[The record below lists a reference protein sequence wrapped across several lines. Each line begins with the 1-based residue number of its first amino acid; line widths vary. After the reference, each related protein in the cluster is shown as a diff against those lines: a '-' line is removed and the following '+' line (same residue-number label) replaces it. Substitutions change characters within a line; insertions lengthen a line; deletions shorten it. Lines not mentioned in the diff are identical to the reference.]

1 MKRFAIGSLLVVSLA
16 GCATSSDLDATRQQ
30 LDQVTQQ
37 ANRRLSDVESKLSND
52 KLLDLVTEIDKLKA
66 EVAHMRGQ
74 LEEQNYTV
82 QTTQKRQNDLY
93 NDLDS
98 RLAKLESASAP
109 LARVAPPVPAGASA
123 PAAQTAAAA
132 GAAQASPDYDR
143 ALNLLRNRD
152 FANASVALQ
161 RYIEQNPESPQ
172 TLDATYWLG
181 VSHAAQR
188 QYDAA
193 IDIHR
198 RFVEA
203 HPENPHAPDAMRNI
217 ANCQRDLGQVDQ
229 ARATL
234 KRLIK
239 LYPKTSAA
247 IKAKE
252 MLAHL

>member
-1 MKRFAIGSLLVVSLA
+1 MKRFAIGSLLVASLG
-16 GCATSSDLDATRQQ
+16 GCATSSDLDATRLQ
-30 LDQVTQQ
+30 LDQVSKQ

-52 KLLDLVTEIDKLKA
+52 KLLDLVTEIDALKA

-74 LEEQNYTV
+74 LEEQNYAL

-93 NDLDS
+93 NDLDG
-98 RLAKLESASAP
+98 RLSKFE
-109 LARVAPPVPAGASA
+109 ASA
-123 PAAQTAAAA
+123 PAARAPAASAPVAQSPAA
-132 GAAQASPDYDR
+132 PAAQASPDYDR

-152 FANASVALQ
+152 FANATVALQ
-161 RYIEQNPESPQ
+161 RYIEQNPDSPQ
-172 TLDATYWLG
+172 ALDATYWLG
-181 VSHAAQR
+181 VAHAAQR

-198 RFVEA
+198 RLVEA
-203 HPENPHAPDAMRNI
+203 HPESPHAPDALRNI
-217 ANCQRDLGQVDQ
+217 ANCQRDLGQIDQ

-239 LYPKTSAA
+239 LYPKTAAA
-247 IKAKE
+247 IKARE